1 MDWSSDVCSSDL
13 DACLRAAGVPDV
25 ACVRAIS
32 VTFSLPFKGRAGV
45 GIGFPSA
52 PGMPDHAP
60 IDPDHP
66 HAERH
71 THHHPTLPLKGKAKA
86 EENELGRG
94 NVCTPDTQTHLVCL
108 LLLENKNTD
117 NNT

>member
-25 ACVRAIS
+25 ACVRAIA

-45 GIGFPSA
+45 GMGFPSA

-66 HAERH
+66 HAERQ
-71 THHHPTLPLKGKAKA
+71 THPHPTLPLKGRAKA
-86 EENELGRG
+86 EDIAMKTTLRSEEHTSELQSLMRISYA
-94 NVCTPDTQTHLVCL
+94 VFCL
-108 LLLENKNTD
+108 K
-117 NNT
+117 